1 MSVANALKEGIFV
14 VAAKRTPF
22 GAFGGSLKAF
32 SPTDLQALASA
43 AALKAG
49 NINPEIVDS
58 VHIGNVLASAGPDTP
73 YISRHVSLKVGL
85 RTEIPALTVNRY
97 LTITKSLFKKTRI
110 TIFQTLWFRISI
122 YNQWCSRHCRR

>member
-1 MSVANALKEGIFV
+1 MNFVILKQLQNV
-14 VAAKRTPF
+14 RRQRTKRRNF
-22 GAFGGSLKAF
+22 RCGSQKNSIWCFGGSLKAF

-97 LTITKSLFKKTRI
+97 LTITKSL
-110 TIFQTLWFRISI
+110 L
-122 YNQWCSRHCRR
+122 